1 MKFKA
6 AVLCELK
13 KPLEIL
19 EIAPQKPLQPGQVL
33 VKIFYSGICGSQLGE
48 INGKKGHD
56 KYLPHLLGHEGS
68 GEVVETGP
76 GVRFV
81 RPGDHVVLHWK
92 KGSGIEA
99 ETAKFVCGKKIIN
112 SGWVTTFSEY
122 TVVSENRITPIP
134 SDFDL
139 RLAPLFGCAV
149 TTGFGAVVNNAK
161 LKIGESAVVFG
172 TGGVGLN
179 IVQAAAMA
187 GAYPVIA
194 VDLFDPRLELA
205 SRLGATHLINAEKTD
220 AFERI
225 AEIAGNKLDIF
236 FDNTGDPRII
246 EKGYAAVHAQ
256 GRLILIGVP
265 NAGDNISIHSLPMHF
280 GKTICGSFGG
290 ETVPQ
295 NDIPRYVELCRA
307 GRLHLKEQISAE
319 YPLCDINAALDAL
332 RCGRI
337 AGRCLIRMP

>member
-19 EIAPQKPLQPGQVL
+19 EIEPLKPLQPGQVL

-48 INGKKGHD
+48 IDGKKGHD

-68 GEVVETGP
+68 GEVVEIGP

-81 RPGDHVVLHWK
+81 RPGDRVVLHWK

-99 ETAKFVCGKKIIN
+99 ETAKFACGEKIIN

-122 TVVSENRITPIP
+122 TVVSENRVTPIP
-134 SDFDL
+134 ADFDL

-149 TTGFGAVVNNAK
+149 TTGFGAVVNDAK

-194 VDLFDPRLELA
+194 VDLFDSRLELA
-205 SRLGATHLINAEKTD
+205 SKLGATHLINAGKTD
-220 AFERI
+220 AFEQI
-225 AEIAGNKLDIF
+225 AKIIGNKLDVF
-236 FDNTGDPRII
+236 FDNTGNPRII
-246 EKGYAAVHAQ
+246 EKGYSAVHAQ

-265 NAGDNISIHSLPMHF
+265 KAGDNISIYSLPMHF

-307 GRLHLKEQISAE
+307 GRLHLKEQISRE
-319 YPLCDINAALDAL
+319 YPLNDINTALDAL
-332 RCGRI
+332 RDGHI
-337 AGRCLIRMP
+337 AGRCLIKMG